1 MKFLLQYAKN
11 RQRRMSIRTGGSFEL
26 LKLLKKEN
34 YWRGYEEKMRLMEAS
49 WNKQHKSLSD
59 FPVIFNARSAERSRQ
74 VQERKTC
81 LNSTYPIYQNCT
93 SLY

>member
-34 YWRGYEEKMRLMEAS
+34 YWRGYEEKMRLMEES
-49 WNKQHKSLSD
+49 WNKQHKNLSD
-59 FPVIFNARSAERSRQ
+59 FPVIFDARRAERSRQ
-74 VQERKTC
+74 VQERKIC
-81 LNSTYPIYQNCT
+81 LSSTYPIYQNCT